1 MNDLRYL
8 TKSRFKSALEC
19 PTKLYYAGKDDYA
32 NNSKEDKFLSALAEG
47 GYQVGELSK
56 FYHPDGKEVSSEKD
70 YDSQLKKTSELLQS
84 EKVIIYEPAI
94 KFENFFI
101 RVDILVKDGTAVD
114 LIEVKAKSFRSE
126 NEFIHQEAILAPHG
140 DLIFMM

>member
-32 NNSKEDKFLSALAEG
+32 DNSKEDKFLSALAEG

-56 FYHPDGKEVSSEKD
+56 SYHPDGKEAGVGAHRARRGRGRPSRLGGGGGSRSRQPVIVGEVGIVSVRAAAREWERCGS
-70 YDSQLKKTSELLQS
+70 
-84 EKVIIYEPAI
+84 
-94 KFENFFI
+94 
-101 RVDILVKDGTAVD
+101 
-114 LIEVKAKSFRSE
+114 
-126 NEFIHQEAILAPHG
+126 
-140 DLIFMM
+140 

>member
-70 YDSQLKKTSELLQS
+70 YDSQLKPLNSFKVKRSLFMNPQLNLKIFLL
-84 EKVIIYEPAI
+84 
-94 KFENFFI
+94 
-101 RVDILVKDGTAVD
+101 R
-114 LIEVKAKSFRSE
+114 
-126 NEFIHQEAILAPHG
+126 
-140 DLIFMM
+140 LIFL